1 MVLELLVAMIAHLGE
16 GDLTT
21 TYDMVVPWL
30 GDPGNP
36 INQKR
41 AYQVLI
47 TWRLQISNPLPP
59 PLFFIKPY
67 LPEDIINYPF

>member
-1 MVLELLVAMIAHLGE
+1 MSDESKRMVLELLVAMIAHLGE

-21 TYDMVVPWL
+21 TYDMVLPWL

-41 AYQVLI
+41 AYQVDL
-47 TWRLQISNPLPP
+47 SPAGG
-59 PLFFIKPY
+59 
-67 LPEDIINYPF
+67 